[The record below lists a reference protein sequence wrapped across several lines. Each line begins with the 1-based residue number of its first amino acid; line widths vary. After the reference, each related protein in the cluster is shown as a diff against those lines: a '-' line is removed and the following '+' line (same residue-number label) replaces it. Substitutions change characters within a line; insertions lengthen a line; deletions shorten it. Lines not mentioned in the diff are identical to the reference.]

1 MGRMEVSFNNFFL
14 LCLKLQSKHKN
25 NRITQ
30 NFVHTSCLFKAIK
43 GNPTLIEIQIKR
55 RL

>member
-1 MGRMEVSFNNFFL
+1 MGRMEVSFNNSFL
-14 LCLKLQSKHKN
+14 LCLKLQLKHKN

-30 NFVHTSCLFKAIK
+30 NCAHTSCSFKDIK
-43 GNPTLIEIQIKR
+43 GNQTLIEIQIRR